1 MSSLTSLLKEQGF
14 EVKEHF
20 PLAQITT
27 LRVGGPARWYV
38 QTENSARLV
47 QVLQIAEDRKIP
59 FKVLGN
65 GSNVLISDEGFDGLI
80 IHNSGGRVTLLDE
93 GEVFPQVRVRVDAG
107 VRLAGLIR
115 QLWQMNVSGLE
126 WFAGIPATVGGALY
140 MNAHG
145 GKQFFGDFVVK
156 AALFKN
162 GVIRE
167 VTKDYFKFAYDF
179 SILHQTGETVLWVEL
194 NLVRN
199 KVYEAQQLY
208 KEWAQQKSFQP
219 QRSAG
224 CIFQN
229 LTLEQQKRLKLP
241 TPSVGYFIDKILGL
255 KGARSGDAFI
265 STDHAAFIVNNGRAR
280 ANDVWRLIQ
289 LVQQK
294 AVETANIELRL
305 EIELVGNFPTQ

>member
-14 EVKEHF
+14 EVQENF

-47 QVLQIAEDRKIP
+47 QVLQIAEKRRIP

-80 IHNSGGRVTLLDE
+80 IHNSGGQVTLMDE
-93 GEVFPQVRVRVDAG
+93 QDMFPQVRVRVDAG
-107 VRLAGLIR
+107 VRLPGLIR

-145 GKQFFGDFVVK
+145 GEQFFGDFVVK

-162 GVIRE
+162 GAIRE
-167 VTKDYFKFAYDF
+167 VTRDYFKFAYDF
-179 SILHQTGETVLWVEL
+179 SILQKTGETVLWVEL

-199 KVYEAQQLY
+199 KVDQAKKLY
-208 KEWAQQKSFQP
+208 KEWSQQKSFQP

-229 LTLEQQKRLKLP
+229 LTTEQQKRLNLP

-255 KGARSGDAFI
+255 KGTRFGDAFI
-265 STDHAAFIVNNGRAR
+265 SSEHAAFIVNAGQAR
-280 ANDVWRLIQ
+280 AADVWQLIQ

-294 AVETANIELRL
+294 AAEAAGIELHL
-305 EIELVGNFPTQ
+305 EIELVGSFPTR